1 MVGGSVLPLDL
12 ASSFASKVAC
22 SITYALPGQI
32 GFCIPRIAQE
42 PQYLQNLLELL
53 AAENSVLQVQV
64 NSTAASLVIAY
75 ESKNSFCDQQ
85 MRSRWMELVQL
96 ASQKTKTQASLSHPS
111 TDTNFQSRSQP
122 DKKNKQP
129 NAGSSTSTSSFC
141 QKPAQKVTYSIVH
154 CIPGRVRFR
163 VPRLAQDPKYV
174 QSLQALLK
182 ADWMVLGE
190 RINVWASSIVIA
202 YKQALHQNCQKPQV
216 NNNAVEAA
224 IYHLVSLLQKASEA
238 AIA

>member
-1 MVGGSVLPLDL
+1 M
-12 ASSFASKVAC
+12 
-22 SITYALPGQI
+22 
-32 GFCIPRIAQE
+32 
-42 PQYLQNLLELL
+42 
-53 AAENSVLQVQV
+53 
-64 NSTAASLVIAY
+64 
-75 ESKNSFCDQQ
+75 
-85 MRSRWMELVQL
+85 
-96 ASQKTKTQASLSHPS
+96 
-111 TDTNFQSRSQP
+111 
-122 DKKNKQP
+122 
-129 NAGSSTSTSSFC
+129 
-141 QKPAQKVTYSIVH
+141 
-154 CIPGRVRFR
+154 RFR

-202 YKQALHQNCQKPQV
+202 YKQTLHQNCQKPQV

>member
-122 DKKNKQP
+122 DKKTNSP
-129 NAGSSTSTSSFC
+129 TLVVAR
-141 QKPAQKVTYSIVH
+141 VH
-154 CIPGRVRFR
+154 PPF
-163 VPRLAQDPKYV
+163 AK
-174 QSLQALLK
+174 
-182 ADWMVLGE
+182 
-190 RINVWASSIVIA
+190 
-202 YKQALHQNCQKPQV
+202 
-216 NNNAVEAA
+216 
-224 IYHLVSLLQKASEA
+224 SLLRK
-238 AIA
+238 